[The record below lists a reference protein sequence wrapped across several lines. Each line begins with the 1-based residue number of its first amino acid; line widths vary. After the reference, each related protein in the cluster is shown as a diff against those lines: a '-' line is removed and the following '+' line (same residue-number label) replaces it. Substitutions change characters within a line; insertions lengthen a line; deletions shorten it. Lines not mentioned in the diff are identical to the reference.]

1 MRLRIRGGL
10 IRVQLGSCLGA
21 GVHHYRECLEN
32 DEMRLNASEVK
43 LEALGAW

>member
-10 IRVQLGSCLGA
+10 IRIQLGSCLGA
-21 GVHHYRECLEN
+21 GIHHEREGLEN
-32 DEMRLNASEVK
+32 DKMRVNASEVK